1 MLSYRMALRDW
12 HHRRCIRNTICLTY
26 NISRHLTACGTLQ
39 KFIIVYSTVSH
50 VHELDGLQCLH
61 GRNEYAID

>member
-39 KFIIVYSTVSH
+39 KFIIVYSTVSD